1 MIQQGKVP
9 FHPRRDYSKKRQHIF
24 QKHADVFYYSSAGII
39 PFASEN
45 RSDFHQNN
53 PCNIW

>member
-24 QKHADVFYYSSAGII
+24 QKYADVFYYSSAEII